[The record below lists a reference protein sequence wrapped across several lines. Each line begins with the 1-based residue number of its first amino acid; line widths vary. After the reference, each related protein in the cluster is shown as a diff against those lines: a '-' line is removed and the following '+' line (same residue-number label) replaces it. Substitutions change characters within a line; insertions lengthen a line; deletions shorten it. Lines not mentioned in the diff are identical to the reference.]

1 MLNSQFSIVFS
12 FNVKQISSPHPKIT
26 LFPFDALDSL
36 VLKKSKGSLKNSLMK
51 NLPNIFFDLDGT
63 LVDSLPGI
71 EKTLRAALLTVGA
84 DPETVPA
91 FRPLVGYP
99 LETVFSFL
107 LGEGHPE
114 VAAAARTYRRLYP
127 EMGLPGAMP
136 YEGIPEMLRALRSG
150 GKNLHIVTARNE
162 TMAGKILKNHG
173 LDGYILSVR
182 GEREG
187 DGRES
192 KADLVADVLVN
203 FHLNPSETVMIGDR
217 RFDTEAARANGCM
230 AIGVTYGYGTREEL
244 VEGGTEVLA
253 DTPAELA
260 NILNG

>member
-1 MLNSQFSIVFS
+1 
-12 FNVKQISSPHPKIT
+12 
-26 LFPFDALDSL
+26 
-36 VLKKSKGSLKNSLMK
+36 MK

-71 EKTLRAALLTVGA
+71 EKTLRAALQSVGA
-84 DPETVPA
+84 DPETVRT

-107 LGEGHPE
+107 LGEGHTE
-114 VAAAARTYRRLYP
+114 VGSAARTYRRLYP
-127 EMGLPGAMP
+127 EMGLPWTRP
-136 YEGIPEMLRALRSG
+136 FEGIPEMLRTLKER
-150 GKNLHIVTARNE
+150 GKRLYIVTARNE
-162 TMAGKILKNHG
+162 AMAGLILKNHG

-187 DGRES
+187 DGREN
-192 KADLVADVLVN
+192 KADLVADVLRC
-203 FHLNPSETVMIGDR
+203 FDLDPSDTVMVGDR

-244 VEGGTEVLA
+244 TEEGTGVLA
-253 DTPAELA
+253 GSPAELA